1 MDSHNLG
8 RRCKSL
14 QEYPLISV
22 NKQQQQ
28 QQQQQPQHDNQEV
41 SYSQSTQERTND
53 SQDVGCNNLNSIR
66 DDATLH
72 LLRQY
77 ALEQS
82 RLLQQQVGNTVPQS
96 NIMDKKTRPSEQ
108 LMTITEKDGKMIV
121 DFLYFFRLFVYE

>member
-22 NKQQQQ
+22 NKQQQ

-53 SQDVGCNNLNSIR
+53 SQDVGYNNLNSIR